1 MPDAQQ
7 HGDLLVRQMW
17 TLSVSQAIKRN
28 LERESSSL
36 HYFVS
41 EVIFIYAPIQLF
53 ILQLF
58 LPDPVS
64 GHLVVDAAS
73 YKLILSQPL
82 FLHRS
87 FFWSNP
93 WVSACRRFDYLKVT

>member
-17 TLSVSQAIKRN
+17 TLFVSQVIKRN
-28 LERESSSL
+28 LKVGSSSL

-41 EVIFIYAPIQLF
+41 EVIFIYVPIQLL

-64 GHLVVDAAS
+64 GHLVMDAAS
-73 YKLILSQPL
+73 YKCILSRPL

-93 WVSACRRFDYLKVT
+93 WVSTSGRFDC

>member
-17 TLSVSQAIKRN
+17 TLFVSQAIKRN
-28 LERESSSL
+28 LKGGSSSL

-41 EVIFIYAPIQLF
+41 EVIFIYVPIQLL

-64 GHLVVDAAS
+64 GHLVMDAAS
-73 YKLILSQPL
+73 YKCILSRPL

-93 WVSACRRFDYLKVT
+93 WVSTSGRFDC